1 LITGGQL
8 VISAGCVIDGV
19 IETGAGMIEVVNGGI
34 LEDTM
39 FFGCED
45 WVAAATDS
53 ENESYSFL
61 RPFGDIDR

>member
-45 WVAAATDS
+45 
-53 ENESYSFL
+53 
-61 RPFGDIDR
+61 